1 MNDQNKQYLH
11 IRNQLAAAL
20 AAERFK
26 AQSKLP
32 SERELSERYGCT
44 RVTVREALMQMEA
57 EGLIYRRNRR
67 GWFVTPPRLV
77 FSPTRKLNFMQ
88 MVDEQNRQGETRV
101 AAAEVVIADTDTCRE
116 LMLAPGEKVY
126 EIIRIRSLEG
136 RPVLY
141 EFIYFSQS
149 RFPDLLDR
157 PLAQSLTVLLRE
169 HYGERV
175 AREQIR
181 ITSATIDPRATE
193 ALEVLPGRSGVCIR
207 RCRSNPKGEPVERD
221 VEYWLSDAIEVQVD
235 TH

>member
-1 MNDQNKQYLH
+1 MNDQNKQYLQ
-11 IRNQLAAAL
+11 IRNQLVAEL
-20 AAERFK
+20 VAERFK

-32 SERELSERYGCT
+32 SERDLSERYGCT
-44 RVTVREALMQMEA
+44 RITIREALMQMEA

-88 MVDEQNRQGETRV
+88 MVHEQNRQGETRLV
-101 AAAEVVIADTDTCRE
+101 SAEVAIANADTCRE
-116 LMLAPGEKVY
+116 LILAPGEKVY
-126 EIIRIRSLEG
+126 EIIRMRSLEG

-141 EFIYFSQS
+141 EFIYFSQT

-157 PLAQSLTVLLRE
+157 PLAQSLTAVLKDYYDE
-169 HYGERV
+169 HI

-181 ITSATIDPRATE
+181 ITSATIDPRATDV
-193 ALEVLPGRSGVCIR
+193 LEVLPGRSGVCIQR
-207 RCRSNPKGEPVERD
+207 RRFNAEGEPIERD
-221 VEYWLSDAIEVQVD
+221 IEYWLSDAIEVQVD